1 MTELETLMLD
11 VTNTLNHNGFDE
23 VKVVSNNVDF
33 SVRVNYWEQLPASLI
48 ETMEEYHSIRIT
60 EYDWEDEDCGTL
72 YRYLVEVVDEDTGYT
87 LDELNDLDSNYEGD
101 RGEAWFKRSSQ
112 GIEPEPPSKLDNYLE
127 EAEFLDECG
136 ADDIWGVA

>member
-23 VKVVSNNVDF
+23 VKAVPNNIDF
-33 SVRVNYWEQLPASLI
+33 SIRVGYWDRIPTSLI

-60 EYDWEDEDCGTL
+60 EHTWEDDDCGVL

-87 LDELNDLDSNYEGD
+87 LNELNELESNYTE
-101 RGEAWFKRSSQ
+101 EAM
-112 GIEPEPPSKLDNYLE
+112 YLE
-127 EAEFLDECG
+127 SVG

>member
-33 SVRVNYWEQLPASLI
+33 SVRVGYWEQITASLI
-48 ETMEEYHSIRIT
+48 ETMEQYHSVRIT

-72 YRYLVEVVDEDTGYT
+72 YRYLVEAVDEDTGYT
-87 LDELNDLDSNYEGD
+87 LDELNELESNYTE
-101 RGEAWFKRSSQ
+101 EAM
-112 GIEPEPPSKLDNYLE
+112 YLE
-127 EAEFLDECG
+127 SVGIGE
-136 ADDIWGVA
+136 DDVWGVA

>member
-1 MTELETLMLD
+1 MNLIMDFNKGRNKMTELETLMLD

-23 VKVVSNNVDF
+23 VKAVPNITQF
-33 SVRVNYWEQLPASLI
+33 SIRVGYWDRISASLI

-87 LDELNDLDSNYEGD
+87 LNELNELESNYTE
-101 RGEAWFKRSSQ
+101 EAM
-112 GIEPEPPSKLDNYLE
+112 YLE
-127 EAEFLDECG
+127 SVG
-136 ADDIWGVA
+136 ADDAWGVA

>member
-1 MTELETLMLD
+1 MDFNKGRNKMTELETLMLD

-23 VKVVSNNVDF
+23 VKVVPNNVEF
-33 SVRVNYWEQLPASLI
+33 SIRVGYWDRIDSSLI

-60 EYDWEDEDCGTL
+60 EHTWEDDDCGVL

-87 LDELNDLDSNYEGD
+87 LNELNELESNYTE
-101 RGEAWFKRSSQ
+101 EAM
-112 GIEPEPPSKLDNYLE
+112 YLE
-127 EAEFLDECG
+127 SVG